1 MIFSLQF
8 NSNYDKLKS
17 RNTSKCFLFEKK
29 EVFKVA
35 KKTKKQKKEKK
46 IGYFKQVKQEMKN
59 VVFPKKKEIAKYTFA
74 TIFIVALLIG
84 FFTIINLGL
93 SVVKGMF

>member
-1 MIFSLQF
+1 M
-8 NSNYDKLKS
+8 
-17 RNTSKCFLFEKK
+17 
-29 EVFKVA
+29 A

-46 IGYFKQVKQEMKN
+46 VGYFKQVKMEMKN

-74 TIFIVALLIG
+74 TILIVAIMIG
-84 FFTIINLGL
+84 FFTVINLAL